1 MGQNI
6 SLKKAQTAPKA
17 QWETREFFHGL
28 KRPWHETEH
37 VVPRLRKSGAVTP
50 FSHIRVS
57 SWFAVMASQFSVT
70 TTHTRCTESMC
81 EIADETQ
88 ISNRCTSQ

>member
-6 SLKKAQTAPKA
+6 SLKKAQNAPEA
-17 QWETREFFHGL
+17 QWETREFFHGW
-28 KRPWHETEH
+28 KRPRHEADH

-50 FSHIRVS
+50 FPHIRVS
-57 SWFAVMASQFSVT
+57 SWLAVMASQFSVT
-70 TTHTRCTESMC
+70 TTHTRCTESMG

-88 ISNRCTSQ
+88 IV